1 MTDFCQISRNVPE
14 VGENQKITLKRKN
27 PDYHKE
33 KTACSYIKSLKN
45 FILICSV
52 PNELRL
58 HTGCVVAAACM
69 SLTQLTENHLF
80 DSTGSIVIGGMLGY
94 VAVFLMKQ
102 NARYL
107 IGKSIP
113 QDVVLGLVS

>member
-1 MTDFCQISRNVPE
+1 MYEYVAEGSDPSVNVVLLE
-14 VGENQKITLKRKN
+14 DSCAVL
-27 PDYHKE
+27 
-33 KTACSYIKSLKN
+33 
-45 FILICSV
+45 
-52 PNELRL
+52 
-58 HTGCVVAAACM
+58 GCVVAAACM

-113 QDVVLGLVS
+113 QNVILGKLLIITFNCTEKPLAQGSV